1 MSLVC
6 KMSQAAVLDQFIELF
21 LKFQFLIG
29 SLGAIHLEGIGS
41 SRSKFQFLIGS
52 LRAENLPTV
61 SSALLCFN
69 SS

>member
-29 SLGAIHLEGIGS
+29 SLEAKTTQYGKEMDPG
-41 SRSKFQFLIGS
+41 
-52 LRAENLPTV
+52 
-61 SSALLCFN
+61 FN